1 MFTKLGL
8 RPFST
13 MKPAGS
19 TAMSVFKKSCYY
31 KLDFKINE
39 DKPLGEAIARFKVF
53 NVGCLA
59 VVDKESALVGVLS
72 KRDYIDKIAA
82 HNKTHDGLKVK
93 DICTYG
99 STIIVAKT
107 DDSLE
112 SCMNK
117 MLFKNIHHLLILDE
131 SNPKFIGMI
140 SMKDVIYDV
149 MKDKQEMITRLTD
162 FNIGKGG
169 FFGSE

>member
-8 RPFST
+8 RSFST
-13 MKPAGS
+13 MKTSGS

-39 DKPLGEAIARFKVF
+39 DKPLSEAVARFKVF

-59 VVDKESALVGVLS
+59 VVNKDAALVGVLS

-82 HNKTHDGLKVK
+82 QNKTHEGLMVK

-99 STIIVAKT
+99 SNIIFAKK
-107 DDSLE
+107 DD
-112 SCMNK
+112 
-117 MLFKNIHHLLILDE
+117 
-131 SNPKFIGMI
+131 
-140 SMKDVIYDV
+140 
-149 MKDKQEMITRLTD
+149 
-162 FNIGKGG
+162 
-169 FFGSE
+169 

>member
-1 MFTKLGL
+1 MFTKIGL
-8 RPFST
+8 RSFST
-13 MKPAGS
+13 IKPAGS
-19 TAMSVFKKSCYY
+19 TAMSVFKKSCYN

-39 DKPLGEAIARFKVF
+39 DKPLSEAVARFKVF

-59 VVDKESALVGVLS
+59 VVDKDSALVGVLS

-82 HNKTHDGLKVK
+82 VNKTHEGLKVK

-99 STIIVAKT
+99 SNIIVAKK

-131 SNPKFIGMI
+131 MNPKFIGMI

>member
-1 MFTKLGL
+1 MFARRGL
-8 RPFST
+8 RLFST
-13 MKPAGS
+13 MNPSGS
-19 TAMSVFKKSCYY
+19 TAMSVFKKSCYN

-39 DKPLGEAIARFKVF
+39 DKPLSEAVARLKVF

-82 HNKTHDGLKVK
+82 LNKTHDGLKVK

-99 STIIVAKT
+99 SNIIVAKK

-117 MLFKNIHHLLILDE
+117 MLFKNILSVCVCVCVCVWCKGRECIFSPLSSPSHTVPH
-131 SNPKFIGMI
+131 
-140 SMKDVIYDV
+140 YDV
-149 MKDKQEMITRLTD
+149 M
-162 FNIGKGG
+162 
-169 FFGSE
+169 

>member
-1 MFTKLGL
+1 MLTKLAS
-8 RPFST
+8 RQFST
-13 MKPAGS
+13 MNPSGS
-19 TAMSVFKKSCYY
+19 TAMSVFKKSCYN

-39 DKPLGEAIARFKVF
+39 DKPLSEAVARFKVF

-72 KRDYIDKIAA
+72 KRDYINKIAA
-82 HNKTHDGLKVK
+82 SNKTHEGIKVK

-99 STIIVAKT
+99 SNIIVAKK

-117 MLFKNIHHLLILDE
+117 MLFKNIHHLLIVDE
-131 SNPKFIGMI
+131 TNPKFIGMI

-149 MKDKQEMITRLTD
+149 MKDKQEIITRLTD
-162 FNIGKGG
+162 FHSGKGG